1 MMKMTKS
8 WKLTLIS
15 FIVVM
20 AMPVINGPLVDYGIV
35 ITEQELQ
42 HFLFVFFGVSAAGG
56 GMSMYKKRVNSKK
69 PNTVVHVDPQG
80 YVVETP
86 TPKSDVN
93 DNAWKKAFEESA
105 VEGVKTTRS
114 VNIPDESPSTT
125 VTIPDPKQVK
135 ATSIPELGPV
145 GETYQTNFV
154 KDPLVGNVLS
164 YGAPYL
170 FARMAG
176 ARSYVTGL
184 LRDEGGRIIQVEQSK
199 PGEEIIRFE
208 LKNRLGQRLPRGT
221 YNLQVQ
227 ADSGSGDSQ
236 GIKRDEF
243 QIA

>member
-20 AMPVINGPLVDYGIV
+20 AMPVINGPLVEYGIV

-86 TPKSDVN
+86 TPKSSETITVEIPQRRIVN
-93 DNAWKKAFEESA
+93 TED
-105 VEGVKTTRS
+105 GT
-114 VNIPDESPSTT
+114 PSET
-125 VTIPDPKQVK
+125 VTIPDSKTVK

-154 KDPLVGNVLS
+154 KDPSVGNVLS

-184 LRDEGGRIIQVEQSK
+184 LRDEGGRIIQIEQSN